1 MNMLEA
7 IVKGAEEAARHD
19 NPPAT
24 PPTDPPGRSP
34 KLAAPSIRCCYGP
47 RNGPQDHFVG
57 LRPTAPLPLT
67 CPFCGTD
74 PPLAAQIAGRFIV
87 GCDSDDCHANPQVSG
102 QSVAEAWAKWNSRR

>member
-1 MNMLEA
+1 MNMLEV
-7 IVKGAEEAARHD
+7 IVKGAEEAARRD
-19 NPPAT
+19 DPPAA
-24 PPTDPPGRSP
+24 PPTDPPGRSL
-34 KLAAPSIRCCYGP
+34 KLAALVA

-102 QSVAEAWAKWNSRR
+102 QSVAEAWAKWNSRA